1 MKHSLLAAAIAAL
14 LLAGCN
20 RQAETEAPA
29 GAEPAPAPRSVAVV
43 HSDLD
48 LSTARGADK
57 LERRIWRAVVTVCGS
72 APDYDLEGKND
83 VRHCRRDTMRQA
95 SAHAD
100 RVIASAATRGRSLSI
115 SFRARCTSR

>member
-1 MKHSLLAAAIAAL
+1 MMKMMLTLAALAAV
-14 LLAGCN
+14 
-20 RQAETEAPA
+20 APA
-29 GAEPAPAPRSVAVV
+29 LPAHAQPAPAPRSVAVV

-95 SAHAD
+95 SADAD
-100 RVIASAATRGRSLSI
+100 RVIASAATRGEPIRVTL
-115 SFRARCTSR
+115 AK